1 MATTTEQDQLIASRQ
16 EGWNGFSRF
25 LFWATIDAAVVTLIA
40 ALFYING
47 PGWGVVT
54 TSAILFVVVA
64 LINAVAVF
72 RS

>member
-1 MATTTEQDQLIASRQ
+1 MASSEQDQLIASRQ

-25 LFWATIDAAVVTLIA
+25 LFWGTIDAAVVTLIA
-40 ALFYING
+40 TLFYING
-47 PGWGVVT
+47 PGWGVSIV
-54 TSAILFVVVA
+54 AVVLFVVFA